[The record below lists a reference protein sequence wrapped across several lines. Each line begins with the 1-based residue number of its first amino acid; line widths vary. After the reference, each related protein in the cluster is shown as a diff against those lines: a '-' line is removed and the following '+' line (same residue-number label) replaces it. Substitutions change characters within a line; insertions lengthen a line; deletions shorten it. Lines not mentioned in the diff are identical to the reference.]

1 MPFKTKS
8 AVLLIAASLV
18 VAHQLEAKTSF
29 TVDGDSVTID
39 DCNAS
44 FDKGTFVVNGK
55 PYSLVVPEYKQYGLE
70 HGMKLKVD
78 ALV

>member
-1 MPFKTKS
+1 MY
-8 AVLLIAASLV
+8 
-18 VAHQLEAKTSF
+18 
-29 TVDGDSVTID
+29 VTID

-70 HGMKLKVD
+70 HGMQLKVD
-78 ALV
+78 ALDCSMMIWPGCIWPMACRLIM